1 MMKTPFILLVL
12 MCCGCQASDT
22 QEQQVTD
29 DNPQAVVELWGDD
42 STGYFVRSKFS
53 NGEEYLKYSSYSS
66 DTSAMKAD
74 ALKWRK
80 SQIELIII

>member
-1 MMKTPFILLVL
+1 MMKTSLILLVL
-12 MCCGCQASDT
+12 TFCGCRASDM
-22 QEQQVTD
+22 QEQQAID

-42 STGYFVRSKFS
+42 STGYCVRSKFS
-53 NGEEYLKYSSYSS
+53 NGEEYFKYSSYSS
-66 DTSAMKAD
+66 DTSAMKTD